1 MIRKDYILRMVQ
13 EFAKFLA
20 KIIGLKMDGKLD
32 EALKEIDNVYK
43 GMIDLDPIV
52 LKSLGPE
59 EVLDF
64 LLKEKKYNNHHI
76 KMIAELL
83 FEEGQIYVENGD
95 PISARNVMEKAK
107 ILINYLMESDSTFSF
122 DWYEKISVIDEVMS
136 S

>member
-20 KIIGLKMDGKLD
+20 KIVGLKMEGKLD
-32 EALKEIDNVYK
+32 EALKEIDNIYT

-52 LKSLGPE
+52 LKSLDPG
-59 EVLDF
+59 EVMDF
-64 LLKEKKYNNHHI
+64 LLEEKKYNNHYI

-107 ILINYLMESDSTFSF
+107 ILINYLMENDSTFSF
-122 DWYEKISVIDEVMS
+122 DLYEKISLIDEVLS

>member
-20 KIIGLKMDGKLD
+20 KIIGLRMEGKLD
-32 EALKEIDNVYK
+32 EALMEIDNIYK

-52 LKSLGPE
+52 LKSLDPGE
-59 EVLDF
+59 LLDF
-64 LLKEKKYNNHHI
+64 LLKEKKYNNHYI

-107 ILINYLMESDSTFSF
+107 ILINYLMENDSTFSF